1 MRKLLLAAVLAL
13 SVPTTSQAIVSLG
26 LRLGVGLPA
35 GDLEKGALYKDQVTS
50 QVPLQLDVM
59 FGGPSFQLGLYVGFA
74 YNNLNTA
81 FLPADS
87 TGKSATLRA
96 GVQATSEL
104 VDLGLVGVWVG
115 LGTGYEAAQAVIDTP
130 VSSTRNTISG
140 WEFATLSAGA
150 DLKFIPLISVGLYGS
165 AGFGMFTSNKQE
177 EAGGAT
183 TTASIAD
190 KTVHS
195 MFTIGLRGALNL

>member
-13 SVPTTSQAIVSLG
+13 AVPTTSQAIVSLG
-26 LRLGVGLPA
+26 LRLGVGMPA
-35 GDLEKGALYKDQVTS
+35 GDLVKGAPYSDGFSS
-50 QVPLQLDVM
+50 QIPLQLDVM
-59 FGGPSFQLGLYVGFA
+59 FGSPSFQLGLYVGYA
-74 YNNLNTA
+74 YNNIKASALA
-81 FLPADS
+81 AGE
-87 TGKSATLRA
+87 TGKSGSLRA

-104 VDLGLVGVWVG
+104 LNLGLVGVWVG
-115 LGTGYEAAQAVIDTP
+115 LGTGYEMAQQVTDSPTSSVRDTL
-130 VSSTRNTISG
+130 SG
-140 WEFATLSAGA
+140 WEFATISAGA

-165 AGFGMFTSNKQE
+165 AGFGMFTSMKHE

-183 TTASIAD
+183 TTASITD